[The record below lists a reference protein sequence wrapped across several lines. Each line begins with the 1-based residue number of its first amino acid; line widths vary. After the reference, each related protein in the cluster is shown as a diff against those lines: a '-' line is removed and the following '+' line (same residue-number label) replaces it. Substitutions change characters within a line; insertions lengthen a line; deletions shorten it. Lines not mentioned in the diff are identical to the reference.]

1 MAIKTEIITIGDE
14 LLLGQTIDTNS
25 AWMGQELNSIG
36 CSVVQISSI
45 QDEPQSII
53 DALDLAQNRA
63 DLIITTGGLGP
74 TVDDLTK
81 ETLAK
86 YFKTRLVN
94 NAEVLRH
101 IQELLGNR
109 KVPMNQLNVDQ
120 AMLPEDCEILK
131 NDAGTAAGMLFK
143 RGDKTIVSLPGVPYE
158 MKSICQNELFP
169 WIQHNLK
176 AEKNYFRMVMT
187 TGYPESVLAANIEKW
202 ESELPEH
209 CSVAYLPSPGIVKLR
224 VSAKGKKESDLIA
237 DVNEQVNHLQ
247 KIIPDAIYSLE
258 NESMQE
264 TLHRILVNNN
274 KWIGTLESCTG
285 GAMAQLITSVPGS
298 SGYFKGAIVSYSNE
312 LKSSIAKVDVNL
324 IEKHGA
330 VSEQVVR
337 ELARNALEVL
347 SVDYAIA
354 SSGIAG
360 PDGGTPEKPVG
371 FVWLAVASKNQVR
384 AHSFEFG
391 NHRGRNIKR
400 SSIAG
405 LNMLRMLIED
415 EFQI

>member
-1 MAIKTEIITIGDE
+1 MPIKTEIITIGDE

-25 AWMGQELNSIG
+25 AWMGQELNAIG

-45 QDEPQSII
+45 QDQPQSII
-53 DALDLAQNRA
+53 DALDLAQKRA

-81 ETLAK
+81 ETLSN
-86 YFKTRLVN
+86 YFETRLVRN
-94 NAEVLRH
+94 EKVLKH
-101 IQELLGNR
+101 IQKLLGNR
-109 KVPMNQLNVDQ
+109 NVPMNQLNIDQ
-120 AMLPEDCEILK
+120 ALLPEDCEILN

-143 RGDKTIVSLPGVPYE
+143 KGNKTIVSLPGVPYE
-158 MKSICQNELFP
+158 MKSICRNELFP
-169 WIQHNLK
+169 WIHLNLK

-187 TGYPESVLAANIEKW
+187 TGYPESVLASKIKKW
-202 ESELPEH
+202 ESELPQH
-209 CSVAYLPSPGIVKLR
+209 CSLAYLPSPGTVKLR
-224 VSAKGKKESDLIA
+224 ISAQGKKESELIA
-237 DVNEQVNHLQ
+237 DVNEQVEQLR
-247 KIIPDAIYSLE
+247 KIVPDAIYSLE

-264 TLHRILVNNN
+264 VLHNMLVKSN
-274 KWIGTLESCTG
+274 KWIGTIESCTG
-285 GAMAQLITSVPGS
+285 GTMAQLITSVPGS
-298 SGYFKGAIVSYSNE
+298 SGYFKGSIVSYSNE
-312 LKSSIAKVDVNL
+312 IKSRIVGVEIDM
-324 IEKHGA
+324 IEKYGA
-330 VSEQVVR
+330 VSEQIVS
-337 ELARNALEVL
+337 ELAKNALSIL

-371 FVWLAVASKNQVR
+371 FVWLAVASKREVR
-384 AHSFEFG
+384 AQSFEFG
-391 NHRGRNIKR
+391 NHRGRNIQR